1 MNYRYFSLI
10 VLVMMMGFFS
20 ACTAAVELTATAAP
34 TQPPPVSETPRPI
47 ETLSPSNT
55 PSPQPTASFTPS
67 PSPSMTHTATVTST
81 PTPSFAGFSV
91 TYAQYTN
98 YGMLIGF
105 KIPGIKENYRLTV
118 NKIEYK
124 CQINDKAQDSLYCYG
139 PQFNQNEIVTL
150 DFYPLEGESK
160 PLYEVSYKVS
170 LLVPPTVD
178 PRILM
183 TQAPGTCP
191 QRGVDVTC
199 ETEYRNN
206 GNGGYCIVATCNDA
220 CGYYYSMDT
229 CPEGSINN
237 GIYPI
242 TGTPPLPPIR

>member
-1 MNYRYFSLI
+1 MKYRYFSLI

-20 ACTAAVELTATAAP
+20 ACTAAVEPTATAAP
-34 TQPPPVSETPRPI
+34 TQPPPVSETPRLI

-55 PSPQPTASFTPS
+55 PSPQPTATFT

-150 DFYPLEGESK
+150 DFFPLEGEGK

-229 CPEGSINN
+229 CPEGSVNN